1 MKRLLMMLLL
11 AAASLPGAVFNF
23 SSSFETGTEGWT
35 IKTYGFASPG
45 GTGPVQVAS
54 GGASGGYLETED
66 TMNGFLFFIAP
77 PTWTGDFTGG
87 TLSFYLR
94 NQNPGNY
101 GGSVQPLVWLTDGT
115 TDLFALSG
123 PTMPGVSGV
132 DWTFSSIPLSLSF
145 PSWSTNP
152 SSLVAPTPAVVS
164 TVLSNVTQV
173 AILGDWVSRYYG
185 HPLGCN
191 IPDNDCRDITGLDE
205 VRLYSSEIPEPGTA
219 GLLLLGL
226 AAAAGWRRAGRKA

>member
-1 MKRLLMMLLL
+1 
-11 AAASLPGAVFNF
+11 
-23 SSSFETGTEGWT
+23 
-35 IKTYGFASPG
+35 
-45 GTGPVQVAS
+45 
-54 GGASGGYLETED
+54 
-66 TMNGFLFFIAP
+66 
-77 PTWTGDFTGG
+77 
-87 TLSFYLR
+87 
-94 NQNPGNY
+94 
-101 GGSVQPLVWLTDGT
+101 
-115 TDLFALSG
+115 
-123 PTMPGVSGV
+123 
-132 DWTFSSIPLSLSF
+132 
-145 PSWSTNP
+145 
-152 SSLVAPTPAVVS
+152 VVS